1 MAGLVTIEWIDVNG
15 IHARNSLYT
24 PDVVGALGVVTHLKA
39 LSNARV
45 LSALFSIP
53 LDLTTLPGNTAVAAN
68 VETARAKAAVTMSA
82 DPAAAGLPRPKV
94 NFEIPAP
101 IGALINGLTGDK
113 TNTDILALLSDIVTN
128 RGETLNLVDNIIYS
142 R

>member
-1 MAGLVTIEWIDVNG
+1 MAGLVTVEWVDVNG
-15 IHARNSLYT
+15 IHARNSVYT

-39 LSNARV
+39 LSNARI

-53 LDLTTLPGNTAVAAN
+53 LDLTTLSGNTAVAAN
-68 VETARAKAAVTMSA
+68 VETARAKATVIMSA

-94 NFEIPAP
+94 HFEIPAP
-101 IGALINGLTGDK
+101 IGTLINGLSGDK
-113 TNTDILALLSDIVTN
+113 TNTDIVALLSDIVTN

-142 R
+142 K